1 MYILALLF
9 MFSTCIK
16 IFTPLHPLRN
26 AYSNVAF
33 ALVQRR
39 TRTSTKI
46 YMQSHPA
53 STIITKHNNA
63 TYSQDNMTQFLLHNP
78 ENQDKKLI
86 SISPGGYKGF
96 YMMGVAAYVK
106 KHYDLSNYIYSGAS
120 AGAWNS
126 LLMTYKG
133 DISIFREHITDP
145 TIIGAVS
152 IAEMEQVLKRRLL
165 ESFSEKD
172 FDLDR
177 LFIGVTTVERGRK
190 PSTTIYTR
198 FENLEDAIDCCIASS
213 HIPFITGNMT
223 HTYHNLLSFD
233 GGFSK
238 YPYLVFTKPVLH
250 ITPGMW
256 KSNDVPAKIWKDIHE
271 YTTLF
276 SKDRYSFESLYDQGY
291 RDAIY
296 RKDILDKLLL

>member
-1 MYILALLF
+1 MYILVLLF
-9 MFSTCIK
+9 MFSTP
-16 IFTPLHPLRN
+16 FR
-26 AYSNVAF
+26 F
-33 ALVQRR
+33 F
-39 TRTSTKI
+39 TRTSTKL
-46 YMQSHPA
+46 YMQPYPA
-53 STIITKHNNA
+53 STIVTKNNNA
-63 TYSQDNMTQFLLHNP
+63 SYSPENITQFLLHNP
-78 ENQDKKLI
+78 GNQGKKLI

-126 LLMTYKG
+126 LLMTYQG
-133 DISIFREHITDP
+133 DISIFRQHITDP
-145 TIIGAVS
+145 TIRGAKS
-152 IAEMEQVLKRRLL
+152 ISEMEQVLKRRLL
-165 ESFSEKD
+165 ESYSTKD
-172 FDLDR
+172 FDLDK

-198 FENLEDAIDCCIASS
+198 FAHLEDAIDCCIASS

-223 HTYHNLLSFD
+223 YTYHNLLSFD

-238 YPYLVFTKPVLH
+238 YPYLGFIKPVLH

-256 KSNDVPAKIWKDIHE
+256 KSSDIPANIWKDIHE

-276 SKDRYSFESLYDQGY
+276 SKDRYEFDALYDQGY